1 MQVAPCHYE
10 ASERKSAV
18 HHWLLSKVWSEIM
31 TNRIASAA
39 LIFLLLA
46 VCAIP
51 LAAQETAS
59 YLVNWA
65 PNPEPSVA
73 GYIVFRSL
81 NSGDTNPAPI
91 DTANANTF
99 SYVDSGLQKGIPYY
113 YWIKAMNA
121 TGETSNY
128 SNPVSGLTIP
138 QNAAD
143 PLDNLCRVTQKTKVG
158 VSSYN
163 IGWSTAAATIGFVQ
177 FDLDQTLDS
186 LSGWDN
192 DQYSIQHSALIERL
206 LAPRTYFVRAVS
218 YDANNNMFVSAVDTF
233 FIDNEDPIPLATPRL
248 SIYPVPYHPASGPL
262 YLTSLP
268 LGGSVAI
275 IDGGGL
281 EVYRFTVEA
290 PDTTWNGMN
299 AQGSRVMSGIYYAI
313 IKDKAGA
320 VVEKRPI
327 MIVR

>member
-1 MQVAPCHYE
+1 
-10 ASERKSAV
+10 
-18 HHWLLSKVWSEIM
+18 M
-31 TNRIASAA
+31 TNRIASTA

-46 VCAIP
+46 ACAIP
-51 LAAQETAS
+51 LAAQETTS

-65 PNPEPSVA
+65 PNPEPDIA
-73 GYIVFRSL
+73 GYIIFRSL
-81 NSGDTNPAPI
+81 NSGDPNPAPI

-99 SYVDSGLQKGIPYY
+99 SYIDSGRQKGIPYY

-121 TGETSNY
+121 AGETSNY

-143 PLDNLCRVTQKTKVG
+143 PLDNLCRVTLKTKASA
-158 VSSYN
+158 SSYN

-186 LSGWDN
+186 LSAWDN
-192 DQYSIQHSALIERL
+192 DQYSIQHSALIDQL

-218 YDANNNMFVSAVDTF
+218 YDNNNNMFISAVDTF
-233 FIDNEDPIPLATPRL
+233 FIDDEDPTPLATPQL

-262 YLTSLP
+262 NLTNLP

-275 IDGGGL
+275 MNGGGL
-281 EVYRFTVEA
+281 EVYRSPVEA
-290 PDTTWNGMN
+290 PDMTWNGMN
-299 AQGSRVMSGIYYAI
+299 AQGSPVMSGIYYAI
-313 IKDKAGA
+313 IKDNTGA

>member
-1 MQVAPCHYE
+1 
-10 ASERKSAV
+10 
-18 HHWLLSKVWSEIM
+18 M
-31 TNRIASAA
+31 TNRIASTAF
-39 LIFLLLA
+39 IFLLLA
-46 VCAIP
+46 ACAIP
-51 LAAQETAS
+51 LAAQETTS

-65 PNPEPSVA
+65 PNPEPDIA
-73 GYIVFRSL
+73 GYIIFRSL
-81 NSGDTNPAPI
+81 NSGDLNPAPI

-121 TGETSNY
+121 AGATSNY

-143 PLDNLCRVTQKTKVG
+143 PLNNLCRVTQKTKVSD
-158 VSSYN
+158 SSYN

-186 LSGWDN
+186 LSAWDN
-192 DQYSIQHSALIERL
+192 DQYSIQHSALIDQL
-206 LAPRTYFVRAVS
+206 LSPRTYFVRAVS
-218 YDANNNMFVSAVDTF
+218 YNSNNNMYVSAIDTF
-233 FIDNEDPIPLATPRL
+233 FINDEDPTPLATPQL

-262 YLTSLP
+262 NLTNLP

-275 IDGGGL
+275 VGGDGL
-281 EVYRFTVEA
+281 EVHRFAVDVA
-290 PDTTWNGMN
+290 DKTWGGIN
-299 AQGSRVMSGIYYAI
+299 AQGSPVMSGIYYAI
-313 IKDKAGA
+313 IKDKTGA